1 MKMLQLEGI
10 YLYLETKIKQMKK
23 IFSSIVLV
31 ILITISLLFYRFNTI
46 NTIQN
51 EKKEILYEFENFC
64 IENGIPDSKK
74 EFENF
79 VIYANQINTVKYKS
93 FENEYSFER
102 KKDSVTVS
110 VKNILNFND
119 KKFNIIETKIDTSK
133 ICDEDR
139 LLKYL
144 SFNQYS
150 SDSNYLIFNKKL
162 ESFTSKNYD
171 TISAN
176 KYNVIDFK
184 EKLRFKKLLFT
195 FKNNKIACKCND
207 NLNEKLTEK
216 IKTDLNSFFNK
227 NPDLKNNKYN
237 KNFGFI
243 LHE

>member
-1 MKMLQLEGI
+1 VKMLQLEGI
-10 YLYLETKIKQMKK
+10 YLYLKTKIKQMRK
-23 IFSSIVLV
+23 IISLIVLV

-46 NTIQN
+46 NTIQK
-51 EKKEILYEFENFC
+51 EKNGILYEFENFC
-64 IENGIPDSKK
+64 IENGIPESKK

-79 VIYANQINTVKYKS
+79 VVYANQINTVKYKS
-93 FENEYSFER
+93 FDNEYSFER
-102 KKDSVTVS
+102 KKDSIIVS
-110 VKNILNFND
+110 VKNMLNFND
-119 KKFNIIETKIDTSK
+119 KKFNVIETKIDTSK
-133 ICDEDR
+133 ICNEDR
-139 LLKYL
+139 LLKHL

-150 SDSNYLIFNKKL
+150 SDGNYLIFNKRL
-162 ESFTSKNYD
+162 ESFISKNYD
-171 TISAN
+171 TISTN

-184 EKLRFKKLLFT
+184 ERLRFKKLLFA
-195 FKNNKIACKCND
+195 FKNNKIVCKCND

>member
-1 MKMLQLEGI
+1 MLQLEGI

-23 IFSSIVLV
+23 IISISVLI
-31 ILITISLLFYRFNTI
+31 ILIVISVFFYRYKTI
-46 NTIQN
+46 NIIQQ
-51 EKKEILYEFENFC
+51 EKNGILYEFENYC
-64 IENGIPDSKK
+64 LENGIPESKK

-79 VIYANQINTVKYKS
+79 IIYVNQINTVKYKS
-93 FENEYSFER
+93 FNNEYSFER

-110 VKNILNFND
+110 VKNMLNFND
-119 KKFNIIETKIDTSK
+119 KKFNVIETKIDTSK
-133 ICDEDR
+133 ICDEYR

-150 SDSNYLIFNKKL
+150 SDGNYLIFNKRM
-162 ESFTSKNYD
+162 EAFINENYD
-171 TISAN
+171 TISTN
-176 KYNVIDFK
+176 NYNVIDFK

-207 NLNEKLTEK
+207 NLNEKLTVK
-216 IKTDLNSFFNK
+216 IKTDLNSFFNE